1 MKVLLTG
8 ATGYIGKQLLFE
20 LIQQGHE
27 VYCTV
32 RDANRFRIELPASR
46 VKVYEVDFLQQDSLD
61 VLPKDID
68 AAYYLMHSLSGSI
81 DKFESDEL
89 KVALNFK
96 AYINQT
102 TAQQIIYLGGIVN
115 EESLSPHLISRK
127 KVEDLLRSSKV
138 PLTALRAG
146 IIIGSGSASFE
157 IIRDLAEK
165 LPFMITP
172 RWVLTRSQPIAS
184 KNVLEFLK
192 GVLGKEFTY
201 HHIYDI
207 AGPDIL
213 TYRQMLLDYAK
224 VRNLTRYIITVPVM
238 TPRLSSYWLYFIT
251 AISYKLAV
259 NLVNSMKIEVI
270 ARKNDLAKNLGI
282 TLISYREA
290 VRLAFSKLDQKY
302 SASWK
307 DSFISSDINLRTIEY
322 SEVPKYGCFVDFRNK
337 PIKEPM
343 PIWSRIKQIGGDRG
357 WYYASFLWKIRGFID
372 KLVGGVGL
380 RRGRTHPTMIN
391 EGDALDFWRV
401 LRVDDQN
408 FHLIL
413 YAEMKLPG
421 EAWLEFRIM
430 ESGGRF
436 QLLQRATFRP
446 KGLAGRLYWFAI
458 WPLHILVFRGM
469 LRKIAQ

>member
-8 ATGYIGKQLLFE
+8 ATGYIGKQLLYE

-27 VYCTV
+27 VHCTV
-32 RDANRFRIELPASR
+32 RDANRFRIQLPASK
-46 VKVYEVDFLQQDSLD
+46 VKVYEVDFLEKDSLA
-61 VLPKDID
+61 VLPEDID
-68 AAYYLMHSLSGSI
+68 AAYYLMHSLSTSI

-89 KVALNFK
+89 EVAMNFN
-96 AYINQT
+96 AYINRT
-102 TAQQIIYLGGIVN
+102 KAKQIIYLGGIVN
-115 EESLSPHLISRK
+115 DKSLSPHLISRK

-157 IIRDLAEK
+157 IIRDLTEK

-172 RWVLTRSQPIAS
+172 KWVLTKSQPIAS
-184 KNVLEFLK
+184 KNVLEFLS
-192 GVLGKEFTY
+192 GVLGKAFTY
-201 HHIYDI
+201 HQSYDI
-207 AGPDIL
+207 AGPDVL
-213 TYRQMLLDYAK
+213 TYRQMLMEYAK

-238 TPRLSSYWLYFIT
+238 TPRLSSYWLFFIT

-270 ARKNDLAKNLGI
+270 ARKNDLNERLGI
-282 TLISYREA
+282 KLYSYPEA
-290 VRLAFSKLDQKY
+290 VRLAFSRLDQKY

-322 SEVPKYGCFVDFRNK
+322 SEVPKFGCFVDLRNK
-337 PIKEPM
+337 SIDNPRIIWKRIKE
-343 PIWSRIKQIGGDRG
+343 IGGDRG
-357 WYYASFLWKIRGFID
+357 WYYANFLWKIRGFMD
-372 KLVGGVGL
+372 KLAGGVGL
-380 RRGRTHPTMIN
+380 RRGRTNPTMIN

-401 LRVDDQN
+401 LRVDNQN

-430 ESGGRF
+430 ESAEGYEM
-436 QLLQRATFRP
+436 LQRATFRP
-446 KGLAGRLYWFAI
+446 KGLAGRLYWFII
-458 WPLHILVFRGM
+458 WPVHVLVFRGM
-469 LRKIAQ
+469 IRKIAQ